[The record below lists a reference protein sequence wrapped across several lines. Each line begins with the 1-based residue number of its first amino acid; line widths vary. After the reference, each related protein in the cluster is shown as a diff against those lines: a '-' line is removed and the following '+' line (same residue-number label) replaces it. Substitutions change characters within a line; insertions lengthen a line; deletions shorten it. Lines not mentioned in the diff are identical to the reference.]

1 MKTRH
6 VLVSIAATALLV
18 GAAGCS
24 SSSDTPGGSSNTEEP
39 SSSAPA
45 GESAVIDIEGFEFS
59 GPESVAP
66 GTTITVNN
74 KDSSAHTV
82 TADGGEFD
90 VQIGGAATVT
100 FKAPSEPGSYSY
112 ICTYH
117 PSMTGTLVVK

>member
-1 MKTRH
+1 MTKRH
-6 VLVSIAATALLV
+6 LLISIAATALLV

-24 SSSDTPGGSSNTEEP
+24 TSSDSPGGSSSTEEAT
-39 SSSAPA
+39 SSAPA

-74 KDSSAHTV
+74 LDSSAHTV

-90 VQIGGAATVT
+90 VEIGGDATAT
-100 FKAPSEPGSYSY
+100 FKAPSEPGTYSY
-112 ICTYH
+112 ICAFH
-117 PSMTGTLVVK
+117 PSMIGTLVVK